1 MKFSKWITLLLFTQ
15 CFVYKGTN
23 FVPTLQMGGLIVA
36 PDRLVAAIIFMLV
49 VWRLTR
55 GELQFP
61 SLGKAGYYIL
71 LFALISTVSCFV
83 MGAGSRVLYYLFDFH
98 YTPFVM
104 FILAKSIPHSHQKL
118 ESLSFA
124 FLAVGAYLVIN
135 GIFEYFG
142 PHALLWPKYILDPS
156 VGVKGQFGRTRGSFA
171 SSEALGWALTVTFLF
186 YALYITRAKEQQ
198 AHWAYLQ
205 TRSIQQDDSRMYRS
219 VKPIYW
225 AYLMILVTPGV
236 IYTTNQRSTWTS
248 FGASLV
254 LLAIAK
260 TEMKRMA
267 KIFIGFLL
275 LGFLSGVGAHFSF
288 WKDATLFTRRQD
300 SVNFRL
306 VNNQTTLAMG
316 MENPIFGVGYGSYSH
331 SELWR
336 KYFRPIAGIDIRD
349 IRGGN
354 HNTFLGLFAEVGL
367 VGLIP
372 YLMIFYYMFQVG
384 LRVYRKGEGFERE
397 FALVFLVV
405 VIIYIICA
413 NFGDYRSGGFYN
425 TALYLLFGTVAGIEV
440 HMALPTH
447 RLREEPSSG
456 QLSIGHGMGTAGISY
471 KQWSEWKRS
480 WDIQVTRFTR
490 LPKRLD
496 HV

>member
-1 MKFSKWITLLLFTQ
+1 MKFSKWIALLLFTQ
-15 CFVYKGTN
+15 CFLYKDTH
-23 FVPTLQMGGLIVA
+23 FVPTLQMGSFAVA
-36 PDRLVAAIIFMLV
+36 PDRLVAIIIFVLV
-49 VWRLTR
+49 VWKLRR

-61 SLGKAGYYIL
+61 GLGKAGRYIL
-71 LFALISTVSCFV
+71 LFALICTVSCFV
-83 MGAGSRVLYYLFDFH
+83 MGAGSRVLFYLFDFH

-104 FILAKSIPHSHQKL
+104 FILAMSIPPSHQKL
-118 ESLSFA
+118 EALSFA
-124 FLAVGAYLVIN
+124 FLPAGTYLVIN

-171 SSEALGWALTVTFLF
+171 SSEALGWALNMTFLC
-186 YALYITRAKEQQ
+186 YVLYITRSKQQ
-198 AHWAYLQ
+198 
-205 TRSIQQDDSRMYRS
+205 R
-219 VKPIYW
+219 PYW
-225 AYLMILVTPGV
+225 AYLMMLVTPGSAGRLGKKVDRSYWAYLMMLVTPGV
-236 IYTTNQRSTWTS
+236 IYTTNQRSAWTS

-254 LLAIAK
+254 LLAIARTK
-260 TEMKRMA
+260 MKRIA
-267 KIFIGFLL
+267 QIFIGLIL
-275 LGFLSGVGAHFSF
+275 LGFLAGAGTHFSF
-288 WKDATLFTRRQD
+288 WKDATLFTRRQE
-300 SVNFRL
+300 SVNFRR

-336 KYFRPIAGIDIRD
+336 KYFRPIPGIDMRD
-349 IRGGN
+349 IGGGN

-397 FALVFLVV
+397 FALVFLAV

-413 NFGDYRSGGFYN
+413 NFGDYRSGAFYN

-456 QLSIGHGMGTAGISY
+456 QLSSGHSMGTAGLSY

-496 HV
+496 HF